1 MLAPHP
7 EHTMNEVR
15 LETERLIL
23 RTYRLSDFED
33 HFKLCADPNVMRYLL
48 GGKAMSRLEAWRHMA
63 FLVGHWE
70 LLGYGYLAA
79 EEKATGRFVGR
90 IGFTNPEGW
99 PGFELG
105 WTIAPEFQG
114 RGFATEGGRFLL
126 EYAFNEMKRDHVIS
140 VIHPDNKPSIKVAE
154 RLGEKLE
161 GQTEVAD
168 MSMLIYGIDNPR
180 R

>member
-1 MLAPHP
+1 
-7 EHTMNEVR
+7 MNEVR
-15 LETERLIL
+15 LETERLVL

-33 HFKLCADPNVMRYLL
+33 HFKLHADPNTMRYLL
-48 GGKAMSRLEAWRHMA
+48 GQKPLSRFEAWRHMA
-63 FLVGHWE
+63 YIVGHWE
-70 LLGYGYLAA
+70 LLGYGYFAA

-105 WTIAPEFQG
+105 WTLVPEFQG

-126 EYAFNEMKRDHVIS
+126 NYAFNEMKKDHVIS

-161 GQTEVAD
+161 GETQVGD
-168 MSMLIYGIDNPR
+168 MQMLIYGIDAPGR
-180 R
+180 